1 MNMTVGKQRMLIW
14 KRFAVY
20 LCLAVMC
27 IGPRSAAQVVCP
39 PDWPP
44 AGLPADLPC
53 PEEHSDTLQLEHE
66 DRIARLKRL
75 SVGDVQP
82 SFLTDYLSPSEHR
95 LSGYPVNIPVLR
107 VSFDTDVF
115 FDTGKS
121 EIRPEAFPVLR
132 IIAENLEREP
142 PDVALYIVGHT
153 DSVGNEDYN
162 YNLGMTRANAVAEA
176 LARRGI
182 YQADIYRLS
191 LGEGYPIDTNT
202 TEAGRAH
209 NRRVEFLF
217 AATSRAA
224 EIYVEKIAVSPCIAK
239 DENGVE
245 TCKRPVYI
253 EIKSVAVDPAKVK
266 QVADLNRAEA
276 ELEGQAG
283 LSQVELNARREEI
296 ELQRKRIPIVP
307 QRSRVAVIPLR
318 GNPAGVE

>member
-1 MNMTVGKQRMLIW
+1 MLIW
-14 KRFAVY
+14 KRFAACFFLAW
-20 LCLAVMC
+20 LCM
-27 IGPRSAAQVVCP
+27 GQYAAADPVCP
-39 PDWPP
+39 PNWPP
-44 AGLPADLPC
+44 PGLPADLPC
-53 PEEHSDTLQLEHE
+53 PEEHSDTLQLEHD

-75 SVGDVQP
+75 SVGDIQP
-82 SFLTDYLSPSEHR
+82 NFSTDFLSPGEHR
-95 LSGYPVNIPVLR
+95 LSSYPVNIPVLR
-107 VSFDTDVF
+107 VTFDTDVF

-132 IIAENLEREP
+132 IIAENLELEP

-182 YQADIYRLS
+182 YQADIFRLS
-191 LGEGYPIDTNT
+191 FGEGYPVDTNT

-224 EIYVEKIAVSPCIAK
+224 EIYIEKIAVSPCIAK

-245 TCKRPVYI
+245 TCKRPVFI
-253 EIKSVAVDPAKVK
+253 EIKSVAVDIDKAK

-276 ELEGQAG
+276 QLEEQTD
-283 LSQVELNARREEI
+283 LSEVELNARREEI

-307 QRSRVAVIPLR
+307 QRTRVAVIPQR
-318 GNPAGVE
+318 GKPAGTE